1 MLTIEEIEAAR
12 NLTGDEQAQAFATI
26 ARKLSEDLLYDIRE
40 NIPSFD
46 RHYGRAGWE
55 HPAGLIVSLRKIL
68 NEDDECIGFD
78 AEIRGNLIPV
88 TICQLGFS
96 YIDPE
101 YTALVLKKVF
111 CEK

>member
-55 HPAGLIVSLRKIL
+55 HPGGFLVYLKKH
-68 NEDDECIGFD
+68 EDENGECVGFEV
-78 AEIRGNLIPV
+78 EIKGNLIPI
-88 TICQLGFS
+88 TLCSLGFA
-96 YIDPE
+96 YINQED
-101 YTALVLKKVF
+101 TNLVLENVF
-111 CEK
+111 LEK